1 MVGLTATP
9 LSKFDGVENDT
20 LVSKRKFS
28 IHDSKVTAS
37 FDPNELESCTLE
49 EFIQK
54 SHDAAMLIFTKDNT
68 IEATLKTMEV
78 INRVN
83 IRVNVTNTAQLR
95 ELNKSD
101 LLIITDPDL
110 LRGFD
115 YKSFSPG
122 GINLLMMAPVSSRRA
137 LL

>member
-1 MVGLTATP
+1 MGLTATP
-9 LSKFDGVENDT
+9 LSKLDGVENDT
-20 LVSKRKFS
+20 LVTKRKFS
-28 IHDSKVTAS
+28 IHDSKVAAS
-37 FDPNELESCTLE
+37 FDPDELESCSLE

-54 SHDAAMLIFTKDNT
+54 SHEAAMLIFTKDNT

-78 INRVN
+78 SKRVN

-101 LLIITDPDL
+101 LLVTTDPNL

-115 YKSFSPG
+115 YKSYSPG
-122 GINLLMMAPVSSRRA
+122 GINLLMMASVNSPRA